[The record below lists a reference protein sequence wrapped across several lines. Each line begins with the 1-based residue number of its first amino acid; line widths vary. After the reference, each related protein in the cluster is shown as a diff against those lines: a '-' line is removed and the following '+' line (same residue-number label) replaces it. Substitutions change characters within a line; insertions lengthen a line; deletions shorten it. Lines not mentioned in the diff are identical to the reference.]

1 MVLTPGRSQRDHPDD
16 KLILQILANTG
27 KRPEELSRAP
37 RLSTSSSLRSVGPP
51 TAQRSPAAS
60 LRSSVGPAAAQRSPA
75 ANSLLRSPAA
85 SSSGTLAPSRPSS
98 AGPAGLPRS
107 ASAADLGVLCYHK
120 DSISRRTLQARL
132 KSWRAGPQKGMMR
145 IKVGMASGLQA
156 ADLNGYSDPYCV
168 VHCGGRKRKT
178 RIIKR
183 SLAPVWN
190 ETFEIRG
197 WLDDFLT
204 SGARFD
210 VFDYDEVGMDDNL
223 GGVQVTFPPELRVA
237 TDATPLDYFVRLT
250 PQGLNKT
257 ISKGMLAFTLTWL
270 PDEPRQADAPP
281 VASSSQAWSPGTTA
295 DAKPDEDDSKVRKVF
310 DKYDVDKSGT
320 MDVSELRDA
329 LKSLGFTVETEQV
342 RGLLKTY
349 DTDGTGHSNGMLEFE
364 EFKALVDE
372 ARRYRDAALAALKAR
387 IPIPVL
393 LPHKFDFV
401 RDRYGKSKPLPG
413 PTLANFEAA
422 VFKDKSEVYMKRHR

>member
-1 MVLTPGRSQRDHPDD
+1 
-16 KLILQILANTG
+16 
-27 KRPEELSRAP
+27 
-37 RLSTSSSLRSVGPP
+37 
-51 TAQRSPAAS
+51 
-60 LRSSVGPAAAQRSPA
+60 
-75 ANSLLRSPAA
+75 
-85 SSSGTLAPSRPSS
+85 
-98 AGPAGLPRS
+98 
-107 ASAADLGVLCYHK
+107 
-120 DSISRRTLQARL
+120 
-132 KSWRAGPQKGMMR
+132 MMR